1 MKAATQHPSKPLLL
15 SEEIEARLRI
25 FDISLNASEIPVQ
38 DECHEPAQ
46 ANRVNVK
53 TDDAEAEAEMSYGIG
68 DREIS
73 GERDGQCLIVRNV

>member
-1 MKAATQHPSKPLLL
+1 MKAATQCTSEPLLL
-15 SEEIEARLRI
+15 SDDIETPL
-25 FDISLNASEIPVQ
+25 DISAIWLNASDNPLQ

-68 DREIS
+68 DGEIS
-73 GERDGQCLIVRNV
+73 GERDGQCLIFRNV